1 MGLSS
6 KTVTI
11 VSAMVGLAVFS
22 QAPEFAHQYR
32 QRIGG
37 AVDELKT
44 VVIDFDKDADNSQL
58 SRDQALDQMT
68 RSTEQLTHDRG
79 QSMTRTL
86 GRYQR
91 LNEQQSWLE
100 NSHPLTRPLLV
111 LKNLDRPLIEN
122 AWNAF
127 EPAVP
132 LTSSGFAYGGFGA
145 ILAMLFARLGIG
157 GSRRLGQRRS
167 DRKLAKAIEH
177 PQSSGSSGIERAEM
191 NAGNDDNSDSSQ
203 HYSDSEAEYDNRS
216 LARRMDK
223 TISRSRG
230 VPASMQVAPV
240 GRETVPYLKIEPKDQ
255 ADSS

>member
-11 VSAMVGLAVFS
+11 VSAMAGLAVFS

-44 VVIDFDKDADNSQL
+44 VVMDFDKDADNSHL

-68 RSTEQLTHDRG
+68 RSTERLTHDRG

-86 GRYQR
+86 GRFER
-91 LNEQQSWLE
+91 LTEQQSWLE

-111 LKNLDRPLIEN
+111 LKNLDRPLFEN
-122 AWNAF
+122 AWKAF

-132 LTSSGFAYGGFGA
+132 LTSSGLTYGGLGA
-145 ILAMLFARLGIG
+145 ILALIFARLGIG
-157 GSRRLGQRRS
+157 GIRRLGQRRS
-167 DRKLAKAIEH
+167 DKQLAKAIEH
-177 PQSSGSSGIERAEM
+177 PQSPGYSGIERVELSAANNEK
-191 NAGNDDNSDSSQ
+191 ADISQ
-203 HYSDSEAEYDNRS
+203 NYGDSEAEYDSRS
-216 LARRMDK
+216 LARRIEN
-223 TISRSRG
+223 TVSRSRG
-230 VPASMQVAPV
+230 VPASMQVAPM
-240 GRETVPYLKIEPKDQ
+240 GREKVPYLKIDPKDQ

>member
-11 VSAMVGLAVFS
+11 VSAMAGLAVFS

-44 VVIDFDKDADNSQL
+44 VVMDFDNDADNSQL
-58 SRDQALDQMT
+58 SRDQALDKMT

-79 QSMTRTL
+79 QSMTRTV
-86 GRYQR
+86 GRFER
-91 LNEQQSWLE
+91 LTEQQNWLE

-111 LKNLDRPLIEN
+111 LKNLDGPLFEN
-122 AWNAF
+122 AWKAF

-132 LTSSGFAYGGFGA
+132 LNSSGLTYGGLGA

-157 GSRRLGQRRS
+157 GTRRLSQRRS
-167 DRKLAKAIEH
+167 DRQLVKAIEH
-177 PQSSGSSGIERAEM
+177 PRSSGSSGIGGAELDTK
-191 NAGNDDNSDSSQ
+191 NNEKADSSQ
-203 HYSDSEAEYDNRS
+203 NYGDSEAEYDGRS
-216 LARRMDK
+216 LARRMEN
-223 TISRSRG
+223 TISRSKGCARINAG
-230 VPASMQVAPV
+230 GSNGA
-240 GRETVPYLKIEPKDQ
+240 
-255 ADSS
+255 